1 MLAWKACTRCSDDE
15 VFDTTAFETLYNF
28 VHQKKPLDKLSWL
41 KFQHWAIF
49 GCFFC
54 CLLWGIKHLIRGRGM
69 TQVLPS
75 SVMQRW
81 FWVSNGSV
89 VITVIVV
96 VPVINVVQLL
106 TIKEDKIHASATNA
120 HLV

>member
-1 MLAWKACTRCSDDE
+1 
-15 VFDTTAFETLYNF
+15 
-28 VHQKKPLDKLSWL
+28 
-41 KFQHWAIF
+41 
-49 GCFFC
+49 
-54 CLLWGIKHLIRGRGM
+54 M